1 MTVLP
6 VLSASRTASAAPFER
21 LPANVRRA
29 LRGIAIE
36 RGFERGQTLAAQGS
50 PRSSFFVLLDGRAK
64 MTRDLA
70 AGRTVLLSLFGPGDL
85 VGVVAALAS
94 TPSDASIVAL
104 TPGRALEIGREKLLE
119 LLAEEPRLTGELLAA
134 LTGHLAECRHCL
146 VELTGSRVEARFA
159 TLFLGLAGDV
169 GEARGAGVLVPVKL
183 SRQELADLAG
193 TTIESAIRVLSRWHK
208 AGVLETRNDGFLL
221 LDRGALERASGA
233 AARRPA

>member
-6 VLSASRTASAAPFER
+6 ILPESRPASAAPFER
-21 LPANVRRA
+21 LPARVRRA
-29 LRGIAIE
+29 LRGIAVE
-36 RGFERGQTLAAQGS
+36 RSFERGQALLVQGAL
-50 PRSSFFVLLDGRAK
+50 RSSFFVLLDGRAK

-85 VGVVAALAS
+85 VGVVAALAA

-104 TPGRALEIGREKLLE
+104 TPGRALEIGRDELLE
-119 LLAEEPRLTGELLAA
+119 LLAGEPRMIGELLAA

-146 VELTGSRVEARFA
+146 VELTGTRVEARFA
-159 TLFLGLAGDV
+159 TLFLCLAEDV
-169 GEARGAGVLVPVKL
+169 GEACEGAVLMPVRL

-208 AGVLETRNDGFLL
+208 AGALETRDDGFLL
-221 LDRGALERASGA
+221 RDRAALERASGG
-233 AARRPA
+233 AARRPV